1 MHWSE
6 KIARTLIERKPNKEE
21 YVCAAGISPSGS
33 VHIGNFRDIV
43 TSYYVVK
50 SLQKLGKKAK
60 LLFSWDNF
68 DRLRKVPVNVSN
80 IVDGYE
86 KYIGMPYTKVPN
98 PFKTEE
104 ESYAKHFENEFEA
117 ALKILGI
124 DNVDIKYQSEKYL
137 NGDYTNQIIH
147 ALKNRKEIYDITMS
161 FKTQETSE
169 EEREN
174 YYPISVYCDK
184 CFKDS
189 VKVLNYNEN
198 TKELTFKCLECGEEK
213 TVNIEEYKLVKL
225 SWKVDWPMRWEYE
238 GVDFEPG
245 GIDHAANGGSYQVSS
260 VIAKK
265 IFNYEAPVF
274 QGYGWL
280 GIQGLGSM
288 HSSSGMNLTPKTILS
303 IYEPEI
309 VRWLF
314 SKYEPKDAFNFCFDE
329 TILRHYSEFDKL
341 VTGYLNNTIDEFN
354 RDILDLAFIKKPTK
368 TKTPFGIL
376 SSVSP
381 ICNFNKEIIKTSLN
395 KAGVDY
401 DNESLER
408 LDKVEYW
415 LKNYMPNKIYK
426 VIESKNEEYYNNL
439 TEEEKDKV
447 KKLYKFLKTGN
458 VNDVQQYMYDLIN
471 NPELSKKE
479 NLNNQMHYFKI
490 FYNLLFG
497 QDDGPRLYLFFMA
510 SNSEDYLKLL
520 NF

>member
-6 KIARTLIERKPNKEE
+6 KIARTLIEKNPNKEE

-43 TSYYVVK
+43 TSYFVVK

-60 LLFSWDNF
+60 LLFSWDDF
-68 DRLRKVPVNVSN
+68 DRLRKVPVNVSK
-80 IVDGYE
+80 IASGYE
-86 KYIGMPYTKVPN
+86 QYIGMPYTKVPN
-98 PFKTEE
+98 PFNSE
-104 ESYAKHFENEFEA
+104 ESNYAEHFEKEFES

-124 DNVDIKYQSEKYL
+124 NDIDIKYQSKKYQ
-137 NGDYTNQIIH
+137 NGDYTQQIVH
-147 ALKNRKEIYDITMS
+147 ALKNRKKIYDITMS
-161 FKTQETSE
+161 FKTQEASE
-169 EEREN
+169 GDREN
-174 YYPISVYCDK
+174 YYPVSVYCDN
-184 CFKDS
+184 CFKDN
-189 VKVLNYNEN
+189 VKVLSYDETTNN
-198 TKELTFKCLECGEEK
+198 LTIKCLDCGEEK
-213 TVNIEEYKLVKL
+213 TINILEYKNIKL
-225 SWKVDWPMRWEYE
+225 SWKVDWPMRWAYE

-245 GIDHAANGGSYQVSS
+245 GIDHAANGGSYQVST
-260 VIAKK
+260 VIAKEV
-265 IFNYEAPVF
+265 FNYDAPVF

-288 HSSSGMNLTPKTILS
+288 HSSSGMNLTPKTILG

-329 TILRHYSEFDKL
+329 TIIRHYSEFDKL
-341 VTGYLNNTIDEFN
+341 VTNYLNGTIDEFN
-354 RDILDLAFIKKPTK
+354 KDILELAFIEKPIK

-381 ICNFNKEIIKTSLN
+381 ICNFNKEIIKTNLS
-395 KAGVDY
+395 KAGVEC

-408 LDKVEYW
+408 LDKVEFW
-415 LKNYMPNKIYK
+415 LKNYMPSKIFK
-426 VIESKNEEYYNNL
+426 VLETKNVDYYNNL
-439 TEEEKDKV
+439 TNDEKEKV
-447 KKLYKFLKTGN
+447 AILCEFLKTGD
-458 VNDVQQYMYDLIN
+458 VSTVQQYMYDLIN

-479 NLNNQMHYFKI
+479 NLQNQMHFFKI

-510 SNSEDYLKLL
+510 SNREDYIKLL
-520 NF
+520 EF